1 MAERFKPSRA
11 GVINVWDYVD
21 EEWAFADGR
30 LALRGHNGSGKT
42 KALEVL
48 FPFVLDGVADSR
60 RLDPFSGENRTMKS
74 NLLYRGQESEYG
86 YVWMEYCRLPE
97 GDDPPYPPIS
107 GKSVSRG
114 DSPHPRPE
122 TVTLI
127 IGMRAHR
134 NSDGVRM
141 SFFVTGKRLGVD
153 FGLLSADSRPLTERQ
168 LRAVLEPDAWRRTAT
183 EYRDLVDHRLFG
195 LGRERYA
202 QLLDLLLAL
211 RRPLLA
217 KDLDPAK
224 VSDTL
229 TAGLSPVDEDL
240 VQQAAR
246 DFENLAAVQKLFD
259 DLMAANA
266 AVAEFRAHY
275 EAYLRSHVRF
285 ALDRVQARSDAAAD
299 HAERLNAAAA
309 ARRRAA
315 AAERAAEAHREAS
328 RTEGERLQGRLEGLR
343 NSEEYKAQGRIE
355 DKRRKVT
362 ARAAEVARQRA
373 GVDSGRRRVAG
384 LAEEVAKL
392 SRRAADSRA
401 AAARHAAALADAAQR
416 SGIADDGFGAI
427 DPGTTGGPGTAGDP
441 GDDLLTTAR
450 ARVAARRDDIGEIRR
465 LLNAIRDAR
474 AKRAYADQELARKAA
489 IHERQQQETE
499 TAAARLAAARQAAAE
514 SLSLWT
520 ARWAALEPTPTSPGA
535 PSLTVAASNFP
546 GHVITSD
553 DAATLA
559 AALDRIGEPGAAS
572 LSEIYDGCVSDQQA
586 ATIAVR
592 TSLDAALTEARRR
605 LADLREERDAIA
617 AERDDAP
624 PSTDLR
630 PASRDDRPGAPLWQ
644 LVRFAPDVPDDA
656 AAAIEG
662 ALYGAGLLTAWVH
675 PDPALT
681 ATALQAAEA
690 DGYLIPTVPVASA
703 QANSA
708 QVTAQRTGKTLAD
721 VLVAEDQEHVPSDV
735 IVAVLR
741 SITLAEDIMAAGSD
755 IPARPAATDQSRYPV
770 QPRDPNQPRA
780 RRALRPSLD
789 GAFAFTRAD
798 PSQPGDQRALRGLD
812 YVFGDAPARA
822 AARPPQ
828 EAKDKAIP
836 VISTKAQFSY
846 GVHVGARPK
855 AKPEYIGAT
864 NRAARRRERL
874 EEQDRNIARAQIQAH
889 DTEADR
895 NRARDLLQD
904 FRSARRELP
913 DTGTI
918 AREAEQAGRQAALL
932 AHART
937 EVASTR
943 KQVDEAIAEAD
954 AATRQLRHKAAE
966 RRMPTQEDEVD
977 AIARAAAE
985 FENAAVA
992 LHGERVTLARAEED
1006 LEERTESLQRQREEH
1021 QEAENA
1027 AAEAERLQAAL
1038 EEEFRT
1044 LEEALQQD
1052 VQQVLAQIRETERAL
1067 SGAQGQYGEHD
1078 AMARREH
1085 DNVTAA
1091 DRDVS
1096 NERQALADAIGNLY
1110 EQASQFGEFTRP
1122 DLRPLVGV
1130 AAATPWPESTVWP
1143 ARETASDTLAARL
1156 TASEDETPVDP
1167 VTEVKHTLPEGVV
1180 ELIDAF
1186 TQATRGGR
1194 QVTEGTLKNTQDRMS
1209 VALKDFTDALAA
1221 CEEDYRVDWEPGAV
1235 VTVHVIDDEGRKP
1248 VSVFARRIDERA
1260 KDQGIL
1266 LEDRERK
1273 VLEDELLAALASQ
1286 IHTRV
1291 VAARDL
1297 TRNMN
1302 ADTRAKPMS
1311 SGISIGIRW
1320 AQSDKTDNL
1329 VPKFASAAQGV
1340 RETMTDAR
1348 RAASRLLERDQP
1360 GPERLAE
1367 LRGLIRDM
1375 IRGYRAAHP
1384 RATYREAL
1392 GAVLDYRSWH
1402 EFELVLITPGEGE
1415 QRLTRA
1421 RHSVMSG
1428 GEKSAAIHLPLFA
1441 AANALYCSAKPD
1453 CPRLIALDEAFV
1465 GIDERYKPDLF
1476 GLAVKFDLDLFMTGH
1491 DLWVTTATVPM
1502 IAHYDLYHDKVTRTT
1517 SALLLLVGRPAA
1529 HRRHSGLQGQRG
1541 PDHGTPGLPP
1551 DQAHAPGHG
1560 RDPLRPRP
1568 GPRPVRPRGRRRLT
1582 APDGQE

>member
-86 YVWMEYCRLPE
+86 YVWMEYCRLP
-97 GDDPPYPPIS
+97 GGRPPAPPDERLP
-107 GKSVSRG
+107 GGRPPVPPDVG
-114 DSPHPRPE
+114 GESPHPRPE

-195 LGRERYA
+195 LGRERYS

-309 ARRRAA
+309 DRRRAA
-315 AAERAAEAHREAS
+315 DAEHAAEADRDAS
-328 RTEGERLQGRLEGLR
+328 RTEGERLQGRLEGLK

-355 DKRRKVT
+355 DKRREVA
-362 ARAAEVARQRA
+362 ARAADVDRQRV

-401 AAARHAAALADAAQR
+401 AAARHATALADAAQR
-416 SGIADDGFGAI
+416 SGIADDGFGPI
-427 DPGTTGGPGTAGDP
+427 DPGTTGGQGTTGGPADSAG
-441 GDDLLTTAR
+441 LLTTAR
-450 ARVAARRDDIGEIRR
+450 ARVAARRDDVGEIRR
-465 LLNAIRDAR
+465 LLDVIRDAR
-474 AKRAYADQELARKAA
+474 AKRAYADQELTRKQA
-489 IHERQQQETE
+489 IEQRQQSEAE
-499 TAAARLAAARQAAAE
+499 AAATRLAEARQAAAE
-514 SLSLWT
+514 SLAAWT
-520 ARWAALEPTPTSPGA
+520 ARWAAAADVPSPEA
-535 PSLTVAASNFP
+535 PSLALVTSNLP
-546 GHVITSD
+546 RDVITD
-553 DAATLA
+553 HDVATLA
-559 AALDRIGEPGAAS
+559 AGLDRIGEPGAVS
-572 LSEIYDGCVSDQQA
+572 LSEIYNGCVSDKQA
-586 ATIAVR
+586 ATIAAR
-592 TSLDAALTEARRR
+592 TSLDAALAEARRR
-605 LADLREERDAIA
+605 LADLWEERDAIA

-624 PSTDLR
+624 PPTDLR
-630 PASRDDRPGAPLWQ
+630 PASRDARPGAPLWQ
-644 LVRFAPDVPDDA
+644 LVRFAPDVPDDT

-703 QANSA
+703 QVNSA
-708 QVTAQRTGKTLAD
+708 QVTAHRTGKTLAD

-741 SITLAEDIMAAGSD
+741 SITLADDIMAPGSD
-755 IPARPAATDQSRYPV
+755 IPSRPVPWDSSELRE
-770 QPRDPNQPRA
+770 RRA
-780 RRALRPSLD
+780 R
-789 GAFAFTRAD
+789 
-798 PSQPGDQRALRGLD
+798 RGLD
-812 YVFGDAPARA
+812 YVFGEVPALGPSREPRSA
-822 AARPPQ
+822 AGQA
-828 EAKDKAIP
+828 AP
-836 VISTKAQFSY
+836 VISTRAQFSY

-855 AKPEYIGAT
+855 AAPEYIGAT
-864 NRAARRRERL
+864 NRAARRRARL
-874 EEQDRNIARAQIQAH
+874 EEQDRNIEQAETRARE
-889 DTEADR
+889 TEADL
-895 NRARDLLQD
+895 NKARALLDD
-904 FRSARRELP
+904 FRRARRELP

-918 AREAEQAGRQAALL
+918 AKAAEQAGRSAALL

-937 EVASTR
+937 EAGSAR
-943 KQVDEAIAEAD
+943 RQVDEAIAEAD

-966 RRMPTQEDEVD
+966 RRMPTQEVEVD

-992 LHGERVTLARAEED
+992 LHTERVTLARAEED
-1006 LEERTESLQRQREEH
+1006 LEERTESLDRQRREH
-1021 QEAENA
+1021 EEAETV
-1027 AAEAERLQAAL
+1027 AAEAERLAEAL

-1044 LEEALQQD
+1044 LEESLQQD
-1052 VQQVLAQIRETERAL
+1052 VQHVLEQIRHTEREL
-1067 SGAQGQYGEHD
+1067 RNAQGQYSEHD
-1078 AMARREH
+1078 RRARREH

-1091 DRDVS
+1091 GRDVS
-1096 NERQALADAIGNLY
+1096 NERQALADAIGNLH
-1110 EQASQFGEFTRP
+1110 EQARQFGEFTRP

-1130 AAATPWPESTVWP
+1130 TVAAPWPESSAWP
-1143 ARETASDTLAARL
+1143 ARETASDTLATSL
-1156 TASEDETPVDP
+1156 TASHDEPPADP
-1167 VTEVKHTLPEGVV
+1167 VAAVKHTLPDAAV

-1186 TQATRGGR
+1186 TVATRGGR
-1194 QVTEGTLKNTQDRMS
+1194 QVTEGALKNTQDRMS
-1209 VALKDFTDALAA
+1209 VALKDFTDALAI
-1221 CEEDYRVDWEPGAV
+1221 CEEDYRVDFDPGTP

-1248 VSVFARRIDERA
+1248 VSTFARRVDDRA

-1320 AQSDKTDNL
+1320 AQSDKI
-1329 VPKFASAAQGV
+1329 
-1340 RETMTDAR
+1340 TDAQR
-1348 RAASRLLERDQP
+1348 QASRLLDRDQP

-1367 LRGLIRDM
+1367 LRGILRDM
-1375 IRGYRAAHP
+1375 IREYRAAHP

-1392 GAVLDYRSWH
+1392 AAVLDYRSWH
-1402 EFELVLITPGEGE
+1402 AFELLLITPGEGE

-1421 RHSVMSG
+1421 KHSVMSG

-1441 AANALYCSAKPD
+1441 AANALYSSAKD
-1453 CPRLIALDEAFV
+1453 LCPRLIALDEAFV

-1476 GLAVKFDLDLFMTGH
+1476 GLVVKFDLDLFMTGH

-1502 IAHYDLYHDKVTRTT
+1502 IAHYDLFHDKVTRTT
-1517 SALLLLVGRPAA
+1517 SALLLLWDGRQLIDASAGFRDNEALVTELLGFRPSRHTPLGTDATLCVPALDPDP
-1529 HRRHSGLQGQRG
+1529 SG
-1541 PDHGTPGLPP
+1541 PED
-1551 DQAHAPGHG
+1551 DE
-1560 RDPLRPRP
+1560 D
-1568 GPRPVRPRGRRRLT
+1568 
-1582 APDGQE
+1582 

>member
-1 MAERFKPSRA
+1 MGERFKPSRA

-86 YVWMEYCRLPE
+86 YVWMEF
-97 GDDPPYPPIS
+97 
-107 GKSVSRG
+107 SRAG
-114 DSPHPRPE
+114 TGPTGPGTAGTRTAAAGSRQAD

-127 IGMRAHR
+127 VGMRAHR

-259 DLMAANA
+259 DLMTANA
-266 AVAEFRAHY
+266 AVADFRAHY
-275 EAYLRSHVRF
+275 EAYLRSHIRF

-299 HAERLNAAAA
+299 HAERLSAAAA

-315 AAERAAEAHREAS
+315 AAERAAEADREAS

-355 DKRRKVT
+355 DKRREVA
-362 ARAAEVARQRA
+362 ARAAEVERQRL
-373 GVDSGRRRVAG
+373 GVSAGRRRVAG
-384 LAEEVAKL
+384 LAEEVNKL

-416 SGIADDGFGAI
+416 SGIADDGFGPV
-427 DPGTTGGPGTAGDP
+427 DPGTTPDP
-441 GDDLLTTAR
+441 DQDLLTTAR
-450 ARVAARRDDIGEIRR
+450 ARLAARRDDIGEIRG
-465 LLNAIRDAR
+465 LLVAIRDAR
-474 AKRAYADQELARKAA
+474 AKRTYADQELTRKQA
-489 IHERQQQETE
+489 IEQRHQSEAE
-499 TAAARLAAARQAAAE
+499 AAATRLAEARQAANE
-514 SLSLWT
+514 SLAAWT
-520 ARWAALEPTPTSPGA
+520 ARWTAAANVPSP
-535 PSLTVAASNFP
+535 AASSLEIVSTNSVASNAVTANLP
-546 GHVITSD
+546 RDVITSD

-572 LSEIYDGCVSDQQA
+572 LPEIYDGCISDKQA

-592 TSLDAALTEARRR
+592 TSLDATLTEARRR
-605 LADLREERDAIA
+605 LTDLREERDAIA
-617 AERDDAP
+617 AEQDDAP

-630 PASRDDRPGAPLWQ
+630 PASRDERPGAPLWQ
-644 LVRFAPDVPDDA
+644 LVRFAPEIPDET

-690 DGYLIPTVPVASA
+690 DGYLIPMVPVGG
-703 QANSA
+703 A
-708 QVTAQRTGKTLAD
+708 QVTAARTGKTLAD

-735 IVAVLR
+735 VVAVLS

-755 IPARPAATDQSRYPV
+755 IPAGPTPG
-770 QPRDPNQPRA
+770 DPDEAWA
-780 RRALRPSLD
+780 RRAR
-789 GAFAFTRAD
+789 
-798 PSQPGDQRALRGLD
+798 RGLD
-812 YVFGDAPARA
+812 YVFGEVPAPAPARA
-822 AARPPQ
+822 QGSDAERSA
-828 EAKDKAIP
+828 P
-836 VISTKAQFSY
+836 VVSTKAQFSY

-855 AKPEYIGAT
+855 VAPEYIGAT
-864 NRAARRRERL
+864 NRAARRRVRL
-874 EEQDRNIARAQIQAH
+874 EEQNRLIERAGTRAH
-889 DTEADR
+889 ETEADLDK
-895 NRARDLLQD
+895 AQALLDD
-904 FRSARRELP
+904 FRRARRELP
-913 DTGTI
+913 DTGAI
-918 AREAEQAGRQAALL
+918 ARAAERAGRSAALL
-932 AHART
+932 AHARA
-937 EVASTR
+937 EVGTAQ

-954 AATRQLRHKAAE
+954 AMTRQLRHKAAE
-966 RRMPTQEDEVD
+966 RGMPTQEHEVD

-1006 LEERTESLQRQREEH
+1006 LEERTGSLERQRSEQE
-1021 QEAENA
+1021 EAEVA
-1027 AAEAERLQAAL
+1027 AAEAERLQEAL

-1052 VQQVLAQIRETERAL
+1052 VQQVLAQIRQTERELRNTQA
-1067 SGAQGQYGEHD
+1067 QYGEHD
-1078 AMARREH
+1078 KQARIEH

-1096 NERQALADAIGNLY
+1096 NERQALADAIANLH
-1110 EQASQFGEFTRP
+1110 EQARQFGEFTRP

-1130 AAATPWPESTVWP
+1130 TVAAPWPESSAWP
-1143 ARETASDTLAARL
+1143 TLDAASDSLAAIL
-1156 TASEDETPVDP
+1156 ANSLAVSLGEVPTDP
-1167 VTEVKHTLPEGVV
+1167 VTAVKHTLPEGVI
-1180 ELIDAF
+1180 ELIGAF
-1186 TQATRGGR
+1186 TAATRGGR
-1194 QVTEGTLKNTQDRMS
+1194 QVTEGILKNTQDRMS

-1221 CEEDYRVDWEPGAV
+1221 CEEDYRVDWDPGAV

-1248 VSVFARRIDERA
+1248 VSTFARRIDERA

-1320 AQSDKTDNL
+1320 AQSDKITN
-1329 VPKFASAAQGV
+1329 AQ
-1340 RETMTDAR
+1340 RQ
-1348 RAASRLLERDQP
+1348 ASRLLDRDQP
-1360 GPERLAE
+1360 GSERLAE
-1367 LRGLIRDM
+1367 LRGVLRDM
-1375 IRGYRAAHP
+1375 IREYRAGHP

-1392 GAVLDYRSWH
+1392 AAVLDYRSWH
-1402 EFELVLITPGEGE
+1402 AFELLLVTPGEGE
-1415 QRLTRA
+1415 ARLTRA
-1421 RHSVMSG
+1421 KHSVMSG

-1441 AANALYCSAKPD
+1441 AANALYSSAKD
-1453 CPRLIALDEAFV
+1453 QCPRLIALDEAFV

-1517 SALLLLVGRPAA
+1517 SALLLLWDGRQLIDASASFRDNEALVTELLGFRPTRHTPLGTDATLYVPVLDLDPA
-1529 HRRHSGLQGQRG
+1529 
-1541 PDHGTPGLPP
+1541 
-1551 DQAHAPGHG
+1551 
-1560 RDPLRPRP
+1560 DPE
-1568 GPRPVRPRGRRRLT
+1568 
-1582 APDGQE
+1582 DDED

>member
-1 MAERFKPSRA
+1 MGDRFKPSRA

-86 YVWMEYCRLPE
+86 YVWMEFRRGTAGTQGTAE
-97 GDDPPYPPIS
+97 NPPA
-107 GKSVSRG
+107 
-114 DSPHPRPE
+114 E
-122 TVTLI
+122 TITLI

-141 SFFVTGKRLGVD
+141 SFFITGKRLGVD

-195 LGRERYA
+195 LGRERYT

-259 DLMAANA
+259 DLMTANA
-266 AVAEFRAHY
+266 AVAEFSAHY

-285 ALDRVQARSDAAAD
+285 ALDRVRARSDAAAD
-299 HAERLNAAAA
+299 HAERLAAAAA

-315 AAERAAEAHREAS
+315 DAERAAEADREAS
-328 RTEGERLQGRLEGLR
+328 KAEGERLQGRLEGLK

-355 DKRRKVT
+355 DKRREVA

-392 SRRAADSRA
+392 SRRAGDSRA

-427 DPGTTGGPGTAGDP
+427 DQGTTGEPGA
-441 GDDLLTTAR
+441 DLLTTAR

-465 LLNAIRDAR
+465 LLEAIRDAR
-474 AKRAYADQELARKAA
+474 AKRAYADQELARKQAT
-489 IHERQQQETE
+489 EQRQQSEAE
-499 TAAARLAAARQAAAE
+499 AAAARLAEARQAAAE
-514 SLSLWT
+514 SLAAWT
-520 ARWAALEPTPTSPGA
+520 ARWAGTADSASPAAPALAVVTSGLPPGVF
-535 PSLTVAASNFP
+535 TE
-546 GHVITSD
+546 D
-553 DAATLA
+553 DAATIA

-572 LSEIYDGCVSDQQA
+572 LSEIYDGCVSDRQA
-586 ATIAVR
+586 ATIAAR
-592 TSLDAALTEARRR
+592 TSLEAALAAARLR

-630 PASRDDRPGAPLWQ
+630 PASRDARPGAPLWQ
-644 LVRFAPDVPDDA
+644 LVRFAPGVPDDI

-675 PDPALT
+675 PDQALT
-681 ATALQAAEA
+681 AAALQAAEA
-690 DGYLIPTVPVASA
+690 DGYLIPTVPAGSARVSSASP
-703 QANSA
+703 
-708 QVTAQRTGKTLAD
+708 TALPTGSPAGKTLAD
-721 VLVAEDQEHVPSDV
+721 VLVAEDQEHVPPDV
-735 IVAVLR
+735 VVAVLR
-741 SITLAEDIMAAGSD
+741 SITLAEDIMAAAPD
-755 IPARPAATDQSRYPV
+755 IPARQEPHG
-770 QPRDPNQPRA
+770 PRDGGELRERRA
-780 RRALRPSLD
+780 R
-789 GAFAFTRAD
+789 
-798 PSQPGDQRALRGLD
+798 RGLD
-812 YVFGDAPARA
+812 YVFGDVPALAPSRDPGSA
-822 AARPPQ
+822 AGQA
-828 EAKDKAIP
+828 AP
-836 VISTKAQFSY
+836 VVSAKAQFSY

-855 AKPEYIGAT
+855 AAPEYIGAT
-864 NRAARRRERL
+864 NRAARRRARL
-874 EEQDRNIARAQIQAH
+874 EEQDAAIGQAQARARETETALNGAQA
-889 DTEADR
+889 
-895 NRARDLLQD
+895 LLDD
-904 FRSARRELP
+904 FRRARRELP

-918 AREAEQAGRQAALL
+918 AKAAERAGRSAALL
-932 AHART
+932 AHARG
-937 EVASTR
+937 EVGSAER
-943 KQVDEAIAEAD
+943 QVDEAIAEAD
-954 AATRQLRHKAAE
+954 AVTRQLRHRAAE
-966 RRMPTQEDEVD
+966 RRMPTREEEVD
-977 AIARAAAE
+977 DIARAAAE

-992 LHGERVTLARAEED
+992 LHGERLTLARAEED
-1006 LEERTESLQRQREEH
+1006 LQERTESLARQRQEH
-1021 QEAENA
+1021 EEAEA
-1027 AAEAERLQAAL
+1027 AAQDAERLQEAL

-1052 VQQVLAQIRETERAL
+1052 VQQVLERVRQAERELRNAQAR
-1067 SGAQGQYGEHD
+1067 YGEHD
-1078 AMARREH
+1078 RNARREH
-1085 DNVTAA
+1085 DNATAA
-1091 DRDVS
+1091 GRDVS
-1096 NERQALADAIGNLY
+1096 NERQALADAIANLQ
-1110 EQASQFGEFTRP
+1110 EQARQFGEFTRP
-1122 DLRPLVGV
+1122 DLRPLIGV
-1130 AAATPWPESTVWP
+1130 AVAAPWPESGAWP
-1143 ARETASDTLAARL
+1143 ASETASDTLAASL
-1156 TASEDETPVDP
+1156 TAGQDEAPADP
-1167 VTEVKHTLPEGVV
+1167 VTAVKHTLPAGVT

-1186 TQATRGGR
+1186 ATATRGGR

-1248 VSVFARRIDERA
+1248 VSTFARRIDERA
-1260 KDQGIL
+1260 KDQGVL

-1273 VLEDELLAALASQ
+1273 VLEDELLTALASQ

-1320 AQSDKTDNL
+1320 SQSDKI
-1329 VPKFASAAQGV
+1329 
-1340 RETMTDAR
+1340 TDAQR
-1348 RAASRLLERDQP
+1348 QASRLLDRDQP

-1367 LRGLIRDM
+1367 LRAVLRDM
-1375 IRGYRAAHP
+1375 IREYRAGHP

-1392 GAVLDYRSWH
+1392 AAVLDYRGWH
-1402 EFELVLITPGEGE
+1402 AFELLLITPGEGE
-1415 QRLTRA
+1415 ARLTRA
-1421 RHSVMSG
+1421 KHSVMSG

-1441 AANALYCSAKPD
+1441 AANALYSSAKD
-1453 CPRLIALDEAFV
+1453 RCPRLIALDEAFV

-1502 IAHYDLYHDKVTRTT
+1502 IAHYDLFHDKVTRTT
-1517 SALLLLVGRPAA
+1517 SALLLLW
-1529 HRRHSGLQGQRG
+1529 
-1541 PDHGTPGLPP
+1541 
-1551 DQAHAPGHG
+1551 
-1560 RDPLRPRP
+1560 
-1568 GPRPVRPRGRRRLT
+1568 
-1582 APDGQE
+1582 DGQQLIDATAGFKDNEALTTELLGFRPTRHTPLGTDATLYVPALDPDPAGPEDDED